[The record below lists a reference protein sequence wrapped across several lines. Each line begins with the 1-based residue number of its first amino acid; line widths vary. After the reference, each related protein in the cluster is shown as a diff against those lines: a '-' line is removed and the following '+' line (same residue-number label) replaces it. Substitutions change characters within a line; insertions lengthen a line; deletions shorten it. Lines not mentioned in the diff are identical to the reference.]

1 MVQCAAGDK
10 AVLGETERTAGTLP
24 WREFST
30 RFTVPATPACAVQ
43 TLTLV
48 LPARAPSEQR
58 IAGTVWYDALKI
70 EPVDD

>member
-1 MVQCAAGDK
+1 
-10 AVLGETERTAGTLP
+10 
-24 WREFST
+24 
-30 RFTVPATPACAVQ
+30 VQ